1 MSDELLTIT
10 EAEADRNFLIQC
22 LKGDPGDG
30 IKGIPGVGDKKA
42 ETILGSRPSWGAV
55 EQAYIKAGMT
65 RDDAIQQARLVRI
78 LRWEDWFPEVNE
90 VRLWTP

>member
-1 MSDELLTIT
+1 MILGNYWSARGI
-10 EAEADRNFLIQC
+10 
-22 LKGDPGDG
+22 DPVDG

-42 ETILGSRPSWGAV
+42 EVILGSRPSWGAV

-78 LRWEDWFPEVNE
+78 LRWEDWLDKKQE
-90 VRLWTP
+90 VRLWLPKI